1 VLLGPEI
8 ALSQRF
14 KTEVLYDQA
23 FQDHIVLVVLDELHV
38 VSQWGLR
45 WRASY
50 SQLAILRGIID
61 RSVPW
66 LGCSATLDPVT
77 LAEVRD
83 LSGFN
88 PSVHIQRTSI
98 DRPDITFAIQAIQ
111 HTMNSFRDLEFLL
124 KTVQPA
130 VEQVSQKR
138 RENIAREALN
148 DGGIIAAQEV
158 FITTRHQ
165 RIGAGPESR
174 ACCKTIPKTI
184 VYVDKIQQ
192 IMKVVRVLRTMLIQA
207 GCSKKAA
214 LDAIQ
219 AYHAELAEWDKRRI
233 STEFEKPD
241 KESVSD
247 SSKHRVIVATDA
259 MGMGINNPDVR
270 LVVQWGIPQSMD
282 ALMQRAGRAA
292 RGRGIC
298 GKFVW
303 LVPPWCFGERIE
315 HMPLQTAKKHMTH
328 RERRS
333 VLPRGIWEII
343 NHSDCIPRGIL
354 EFFGEHTTC
363 TRPAEACGNCSRCTG
378 DEVKAPASKA
388 GRPIKIVQ
396 SPKHITEA
404 VKLALV
410 RWREAKA
417 VDVFSSSF
425 ITTTPAELILPDK
438 ALTMISRAAKSVTS
452 ISALVHAVNGEWGHL
467 ALYGK
472 EVLEVTQEACIQQS
486 LQKLNLGR

>member
-1 VLLGPEI
+1 M
-8 ALSQRF
+8 
-14 KTEVLYDQA
+14 
-23 FQDHIVLVVLDELHV
+23 
-38 VSQWGLR
+38 
-45 WRASY
+45 
-50 SQLAILRGIID
+50 
-61 RSVPW
+61 
-66 LGCSATLDPVT
+66 
-77 LAEVRD
+77 
-83 LSGFN
+83 
-88 PSVHIQRTSI
+88 
-98 DRPDITFAIQAIQ
+98 
-111 HTMNSFRDLEFLL
+111 MNSFRDLEFLV

-130 VEQVSQKR
+130 VEQVAQKR
-138 RENIAREALN
+138 REDIAREAFKN
-148 DGGIIAAQEV
+148 GGTIAAQKV
-158 FITTRHQ
+158 LTSTRHQ
-165 RIGAGPESR
+165 RMEAGPESR
-174 ACCKTIPKTI
+174 GCCKTIPKTI
-184 VYVDKIQQ
+184 VYVDKIKQ
-192 IMKVVRVLRTMLIQA
+192 IMNVVRVLRMMLIKA
-207 GCSKKAA
+207 GCSTKAA
-214 LDAIQ
+214 IDAIQ
-219 AYHAELAEWDKRRI
+219 AYHAELAEWDKRRL

-247 SSKHRVIVATDA
+247 SSKHRVMVATDA

-270 LVVQWGIPQSMD
+270 LVVQWGIPPSMD

-292 RGRGIC
+292 RGREIC

-333 VLPRGIWEII
+333 VLPRGMWEII
-343 NHSDCIPRGIL
+343 NHSDCIPRGIV
-354 EFFGEHTTC
+354 EFFGEH
-363 TRPAEACGNCSRCTG
+363 RPAEACGNCSRCAG

-417 VDVFSSSF
+417 ADVFSSSF

-438 ALTMISRAAKSVTS
+438 AMTLISRAAKSVTT

-486 LQKLNLGR
+486 LQKLNLSR